1 MESLQK
7 QNLILI
13 LIEFYLNYG
22 LIYIYINII
31 SNGPYSH
38 GILHKWL
45 INLNYFSYMIS
56 FFYDL
61 FILDS
66 SFSALN

>member
-22 LIYIYINII
+22 LIYIYIYINII
-31 SNGPYSH
+31 SNGPY
-38 GILHKWL
+38 IVMVYY
-45 INLNYFSYMIS
+45 IN
-56 FFYDL
+56 DL
-61 FILDS
+61 
-66 SFSALN
+66 

>member
-31 SNGPYSH
+31 SNGPY
-38 GILHKWL
+38 IVMVYY
-45 INLNYFSYMIS
+45 IN
-56 FFYDL
+56 DL
-61 FILDS
+61 
-66 SFSALN
+66 